1 MMRVA
6 AAALVGELLGG
17 CAPVVPQEKWT
28 CDFDASESRPLAD
41 IDATPDESGA
51 LPAAECQATCGPPA
65 SSCTLTFLD
74 SGAPGAVCPVC
85 TF

>member
-1 MMRVA
+1 MLRWAWPGLFA
-6 AAALVGELLGG
+6 AA
-17 CAPVVPQEKWT
+17 CAHAPPLENWT

-41 IDATPDESGA
+41 LADIDAAPDEAGA

-65 SSCTLTFLD
+65 KSCTFTWLEA
-74 SGAPGAVCPVC
+74 GPGAVCPVC